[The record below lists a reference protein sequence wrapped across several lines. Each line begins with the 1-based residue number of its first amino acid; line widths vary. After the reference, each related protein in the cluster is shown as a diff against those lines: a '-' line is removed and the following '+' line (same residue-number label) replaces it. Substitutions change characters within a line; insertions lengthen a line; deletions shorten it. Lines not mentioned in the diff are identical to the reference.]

1 MIALSKRLSS
11 FSVNNGLP
19 RRSKSR
25 VFKNFLDCGVP
36 SEDAAQTILSQGD
49 HPELDGFLLQ
59 GNGWRAFVNQFADR
73 VSNLQKLINPL
84 SAFVAGIVTR
94 VTSFTV
100 IKLLFAYIAT
110 GSIQF
115 CKQCLIWLI
124 SRAAFWANA
133 AQ

>member
-1 MIALSKRLSS
+1 MLVLARGRVMRAIFAA
-11 FSVNNGLP
+11 
-19 RRSKSR
+19 RRET
-25 VFKNFLDCGVP
+25 F
-36 SEDAAQTILSQGD
+36 LSQGD
-49 HPELDGFLLQ
+49 HPDLDGFLLQ

-100 IKLLFAYIAT
+100 IKLLFANIAT